1 MSSEQDVFFFGC
13 LIVACM
19 LLMFRVYYSSERGV
33 DMALHENI
41 KTRRTALK
49 LSQECVA
56 ERVGVSRQAVAKW
69 ETGKSV
75 PASAHLAALA
85 GGEHEER
92 ARSVICRNAGM
103 LVGRFGGYV
112 LLNAGW
118 DGYASG
124 LYTDLP
130 AYWLSIAAAGLV
142 LLLIT
147 SLDMRKRHDMRKPQ
161 FAVGALL
168 LFSIFFLPSLLPL
181 PSVGLRQLLSDLA
194 AAACVVFLD
203 LQYWRHIWKVK

>member
-1 MSSEQDVFFFGC
+1 MGDGKKRSGFRTSGAARRRCWKHPLRRWQAENMRSGRAPSYAATPVCSSAG
-13 LIVACM
+13 
-19 LLMFRVYYSSERGV
+19 
-33 DMALHENI
+33 
-41 KTRRTALK
+41 
-49 LSQECVA
+49 
-56 ERVGVSRQAVAKW
+56 
-69 ETGKSV
+69 
-75 PASAHLAALA
+75 LAAMFCLTP
-85 GGEHEER
+85 GGTATLR
-92 ARSVICRNAGM
+92 DCIPICLRIGCP
-103 LVGRFGGYV
+103 LRR
-112 LLNAGW
+112 
-118 DGYASG
+118 
-124 LYTDLP
+124 P
-130 AYWLSIAAAGLV
+130 GLV